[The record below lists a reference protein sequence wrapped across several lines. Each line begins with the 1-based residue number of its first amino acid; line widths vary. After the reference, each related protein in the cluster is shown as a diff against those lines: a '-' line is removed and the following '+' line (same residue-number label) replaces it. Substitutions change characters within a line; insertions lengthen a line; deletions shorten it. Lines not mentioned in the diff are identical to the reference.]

1 MRRTILW
8 RPELLKLERL
18 TILSERGWLLAC
30 MIKGNFFF
38 FPCRVTALVLY
49 CGKRSYFGKCF
60 EGIFW
65 PKVQFSHSVV
75 SDSFRSHGLQPAR
88 PPCPSPTPGAYTNW
102 CPLSQWC
109 HPTISSSVVPF
120 SSCLQSFPSSWSF
133 QMSQFFAS
141 GDQSIGVS
149 ASSSVL
155 PMNIQDWFPL
165 GWTAWISL
173 QSKGLSRVLQ
183 HHSSKA
189 SILQHSVFFTVQLS
203 HPYMTTGKIIALTRR
218 TFIGKVMSLL
228 SNMLSRLVMT

>member
-18 TILSERGWLLAC
+18 TIPSERFWLLAC
-30 MIKGNFFF
+30 MFKGNFF

-49 CGKRSYFGKCF
+49 CGKGSHFGNVLKAF
-60 EGIFW
+60 FDLS
-65 PKVQFSHSVV
+65 FSSVTQLCLTL
-75 SDSFRSHGLQPAR
+75 RSHGLQPAR
-88 PPCPSPTPGAYTNW
+88 PPCPSPTTGAYTNS

-120 SSCLQSFPSSWSF
+120 SSCLQSFPASWSF

-173 QSKGLSRVLQ
+173 QSKGLKSSPTPQFKSINSSTLKFSLQ
-183 HHSSKA
+183 SN
-189 SILQHSVFFTVQLS
+189 S
-203 HPYMTTGKIIALTRR
+203 HIHTW
-218 TFIGKVMSLL
+218 LL
-228 SNMLSRLVMT
+228 EKS